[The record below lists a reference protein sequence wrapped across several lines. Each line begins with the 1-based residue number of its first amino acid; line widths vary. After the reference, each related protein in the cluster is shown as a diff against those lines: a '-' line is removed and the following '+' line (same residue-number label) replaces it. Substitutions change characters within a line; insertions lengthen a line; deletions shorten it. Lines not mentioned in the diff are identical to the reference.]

1 MISIVCKSGVS
12 FFYATT
18 PLRVV
23 VCDLL
28 NPRPMLPRA
37 LYFASFFLVLFGRSI
52 ADEVNPSISPTV
64 DHPLKVKVVVVAMFE
79 VGADTGDVPG
89 EFQFW
94 VERRKLA
101 HVISLPSAYHDVRTD
116 GSGLIGTVTGMGTAK
131 ASTSIIALGLDP
143 RFDFS
148 QAYWLV
154 AGIAGIDPNR
164 GTVGSAVWADYV
176 VDGDLA
182 HEIDSREIPKGW
194 PDGFTPLGKA
204 VPFEQPRRQSIGE
217 VYTLNSGLVHWAYE
231 LTRSLRLADNEKTEQ
246 DRIRYHGYPK
256 ALAGPEVLIGATL
269 SSSTYWHGKLLN
281 QWAHDWVKYWTDG
294 KGEYYTTA
302 MEDTGTMQ
310 ALTNLAKAGRVDLN
324 RVLVLRTAS
333 NFDSPPPGV
342 SAAQDLK
349 VQETGHYSAWKLRSS
364 LAIGLP
370 LSCSIT
376 GTDTPFKF
384 PAQIPSRHRVRSPT
398 NYYDPL

>member
-1 MISIVCKSGVS
+1 
-12 FFYATT
+12 
-18 PLRVV
+18 
-23 VCDLL
+23 
-28 NPRPMLPRA
+28 
-37 LYFASFFLVLFGRSI
+37 
-52 ADEVNPSISPTV
+52 
-64 DHPLKVKVVVVAMFE
+64 
-79 VGADTGDVPG
+79 
-89 EFQFW
+89 
-94 VERRKLA
+94 
-101 HVISLPSAYHDVRTD
+101 VRTD
-116 GSGLIGTVTGMGTAK
+116 GSGLIGTVTGEGTAK
-131 ASTSIIALGLDP
+131 AATSIMALGLDP

-182 HEIDSREIPKGW
+182 HEIDSREIPKDW

-231 LTRSLRLADNEKTEQ
+231 LTRSLRLADNEKAEH

-349 VQETGHYSAWKLRSS
+349 DQESGHYSAYIPS
-364 LAIGLP
+364 LEAAFVVGNRVASEL
-370 LSCSIT
+370 LDRWDRYSV
-376 GTDTPFKF
+376 
-384 PAQIPSRHRVRSPT
+384 QIPGSNSESSPSPKS
-398 NYYDPL
+398 N